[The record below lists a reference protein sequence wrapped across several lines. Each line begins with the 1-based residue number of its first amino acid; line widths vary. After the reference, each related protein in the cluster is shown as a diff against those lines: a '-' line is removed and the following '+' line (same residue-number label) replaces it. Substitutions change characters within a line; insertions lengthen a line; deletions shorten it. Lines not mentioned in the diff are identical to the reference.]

1 MPYQSYKDLLS
12 KISDRTHRWSAHF
25 ARWLN
30 CDAFGRK
37 PSPISLLLL
46 GTLRYLGRG
55 WTFDDIEE
63 ATGISGEVHRCFF
76 HTFTDFG
83 STVLYNEYINTPE
96 NRAEAEKHMHE
107 FKEAG
112 FNGCMGSMDATH
124 VKMDRC
130 SNIMQLANKGYKMP
144 FPARTYNTTVNHRR
158 RILSTTRGHPARWND
173 KTLIRYD
180 DFATALKD
188 GSIMSDNIFELQQ
201 FAADNTV
208 ETVKYRGAWLLVDNG
223 YLNWSCTVPPFKMTL
238 NQWEAK
244 WSKWLESMRKDVECC
259 FGILKG
265 RWRVLKAGVRSHGT
279 ASCDKI
285 WLTCCAFHNMLLD
298 VDGLDVG
305 WQNSVDASSASRWQR
320 SAGNFDDSDIP
331 APIRRLHGRLGIQNH
346 SFDLSSMGRGND
358 APSLAVVEKEAY
370 NSIEYDLAKMI
381 EPDGTMVV
389 RHMPL
394 DLFRSKLVEH
404 FKVLFTKNQIKW
416 PSRCGLQA

>member
-1 MPYQSYKDLLS
+1 MPYESYKELIS
-12 KISDRTHRWSAHF
+12 KIADKSHRWSFHF
-25 ARWLN
+25 DRWLK
-30 CDAFGRK
+30 CDALGKK

-63 ATGISGEVHRCFF
+63 STGISAEVHRCFF
-76 HTFTDFG
+76 HTFTHFG
-83 STVLYNEYINTPE
+83 STVLYDEYINTPE
-96 NRAEAEKHMHE
+96 NKEEAKKHMQE
-107 FKEAG
+107 FKDAG
-112 FNGCMGSMDATH
+112 FNGCLGSMDATH

-130 SNIMQLANKGYKMP
+130 SNLMQLAHKGYKMP

-180 DFATALKD
+180 DFATALND
-188 GSIMSDNIFELQQ
+188 GTIMSDNIFELQQ
-201 FAADNTV
+201 FSSDNAV

-223 YLNWSCTVPPFKMTL
+223 YLGWSCTIPPFKMTL
-238 NQWEAK
+238 NQWELK

-279 ASCDKI
+279 ESCDKI

-298 VDGLDVG
+298 VDGLDDK
-305 WQNSVDASSASRWQR
+305 WEKSLNASRWQR
-320 SAGNFDDSDIP
+320 GAGNFDNSDIP
-331 APIRRLHGRLGIQNH
+331 APIRRLHQSIGIQNS
-346 SFDLSSMGRGND
+346 SFDLSGMGRGTD
-358 APSLAVVEKEAY
+358 APSLAGVQSRTNNAVGPNAEQ
-370 NSIEYDLAKMI
+370 MI
-381 EPDGTMVV
+381 EDDGTMVV
-389 RHMPL
+389 RHMPQ

-404 FKVLFTKNQIKW
+404 FQILFRKNQIKW
-416 PSRCGLQA
+416 PSRC